1 MQADL
6 RCLLEHLLNE
16 EGVLELERA
25 GHHPRV
31 LGATSLPRPVLL
43 WPQRPPSCGLG
54 LPFFKASVWQRL
66 LEDRRSVQNQKY
78 GWCLPN
84 ANVLSSSW
92 WVYREDLT
100 LNLLIRTNYAKIT
113 LKPCLID
120 DNSGN
125 SFKYR

>member
-1 MQADL
+1 MRKASWSWS
-6 RCLLEHLLNE
+6 
-16 EGVLELERA
+16 
-25 GHHPRV
+25 V
-31 LGATSLPRPVLL
+31 LGTILVCSEPPASPDPCCYGLNVS
-43 WPQRPPSCGLG
+43 PSCGLG
-54 LPFFKASVWQRL
+54 LTFFKASAWQRL
-66 LEDRRSVQNQKY
+66 LEGRRSVQYQKY

-125 SFKYR
+125 SFKHR